1 VTAVDASAASLGCE
15 PPPTGLRRRLR
26 AGFPSATAWIETRL
40 DAERDQLPLWVPVAV
55 GLGIAAWFRLPGSR
69 LWIAFLLLAAALA
82 LLPQALVPGTRT
94 ARALSLFALFAMLG
108 CGDIWWEAQRVAAPR
123 LERERAATFTA
134 DVEQVQALAASD
146 AIRLVLAP
154 GDAPDLPP
162 RLRVNVPRDKAPRL
176 APGDRVRLRAWLMPP
191 APAAVPGA
199 YDFSRAAYFQG
210 IGGTGRALYIAVV
223 PGKAAGGWS
232 AFVARARQ
240 ALGQHILAHLGGSEG
255 AIAVALANGDQA
267 GIPQADNDAMRRSG
281 LAHLLSVSGLHLTA
295 LVGAVMLLTLKLL
308 ALSPRLALRF
318 RLTLVAAAA
327 GALAGIAYTILTG
340 AEVPTVRSCIASLL
354 VLGGIALGREALT
367 LRLVATGALLVML
380 LWPDSLVGPSFQLS
394 FAAITALVAF
404 HDHPRVRAFL
414 AARDETLPLKLGR
427 AVLGLVLT
435 GLAVELALAPIG
447 LYHFHKSGLYGAL
460 ANIVA
465 IPLTTF
471 VIMPAEALA
480 LLLDTAGL
488 GGPAWWVAG
497 QGLHLLLV
505 LARRTAAMPGAVA
518 MLPTIPDAAYA
529 LMVGGGLWLCLWR
542 TRWRWWGVA
551 PFAAGA
557 LWALASPPPDLL
569 VTGDGRH
576 LAIRS
581 GDGRIGVLRE
591 RTGDYV
597 RSTMAE
603 SSGLAGDVPDLDDV
617 PGAACNDDACAFT
630 LRNGERAWHVL
641 GLRTRARF
649 ATAELARVCAEADVV
664 VSDRRLPRGC
674 APRLLKADARYLA
687 GTGGIAVR
695 LAEPPHVESVAE
707 RTGAHPWAP
716 PPPEPRRRR
725 RGGMPWPPP
734 QSPPPPPPP
743 SGG

>member
-1 VTAVDASAASLGCE
+1 MTAVNATAPSIGDEPRQRGRAAL
-15 PPPTGLRRRLR
+15 LR
-26 AGFPSATAWIETRL
+26 ARFGAAGAWIETRL
-40 DAERDQLPLWVPVAV
+40 DAERDQLPLWIPVAV
-55 GLGIAAWFRLPGSR
+55 GLGIAAWFQLPESR

-82 LLPQALVPGTRT
+82 LLPLALAPGTRT
-94 ARALSLFALFAMLG
+94 GRALSLFFLFAILG
-108 CGDIWWEAQRVAAPR
+108 CADIWWEAERVAAPR
-123 LERERAATFTA
+123 LERERAAEFTA
-134 DVEQVQALAASD
+134 GVEQVQALAASD
-146 AIRLVLAP
+146 AIRLLVSP
-154 GDAPDLPP
+154 TDAPDLPP
-162 RLRVNVPRDKAPRL
+162 HLRVNVPVDKAPRL
-176 APGDRVRLRAWLMPP
+176 APGARVRLRAWLMPP
-191 APAAVPGA
+191 APAALPGA
-199 YDFSRAAYFQG
+199 YDFSRAAYFQQ
-210 IGGTGRALYIAVV
+210 IGGTGRALDIKVL
-223 PGKAAGGWS
+223 PGSAAGGWS

-318 RLTLVAAAA
+318 RLTLIAAGA

-367 LRLVATGALLVML
+367 LRLVATGALIVML

-404 HDHPRVRAFL
+404 HDHPKVRAFV
-414 AARDETLPLKLGR
+414 AARDETLPLKFGR
-427 AVLGLVLT
+427 AVAGLVLT

-447 LYHFHKSGLYGAL
+447 LYYFHKSGLYGAV

-480 LLLDTAGL
+480 LLLDLVGL
-488 GGPAWWVAG
+488 GAPAWWVAG

-505 LARRTAAMPGAVA
+505 LARNTAAMPGAVA
-518 MLPTIPDAAYA
+518 MLPTIPDSAYA

-557 LWALASPPPDLL
+557 LWALASPAPDLL

-576 LAIRS
+576 LAVHTS
-581 GDGRIGVLRE
+581 DGRIGILRE
-591 RTGDYV
+591 RAGDYV

-603 SSGLAGDVPDLDDV
+603 SSGLEGVVPDLDDV
-617 PGAACNDDACAFT
+617 KGAACNDDACAVT
-630 LRNGERAWHVL
+630 LWKAGRPWHVL
-641 GLRTRARF
+641 GLRTKARF
-649 ATAELARVCAEADVV
+649 DRIALAQACAAADIV
-664 VSDRRLPRGC
+664 VSDRRLPHAC
-674 APRLLKADARYLA
+674 APRLLKADARYLD
-687 GTGGIAVR
+687 GTGGLAIR
-695 LAEPPHVESVAE
+695 LADPPSIETVAA
-707 RTGAHPWAP
+707 RTGAHPWAQP
-716 PPPEPRRRR
+716 VQPRRRR
-725 RGGMPWPPP
+725 AFTPRR
-734 QSPPPPPPP
+734 
-743 SGG
+743 

>member
-1 VTAVDASAASLGCE
+1 VTAVDASAPSIGTE
-15 PPPTGLRRRLR
+15 PGQRGRGAALRHFC
-26 AGFPSATAWIETRL
+26 AAANAWIETKV
-40 DAERDQLPLWVPVAV
+40 DSERDQLPLWVPVAV
-55 GLGIAAWFRLPGSR
+55 GLGIAAWFQLPGSR
-69 LWIAFLLLAAALA
+69 LWIAFLLLAGALA
-82 LLPQALVPGTRT
+82 LLPQALMPGTRT
-94 ARALSLFALFAMLG
+94 ARALSLFALFAMVG
-108 CGDIWWEAQRVAAPR
+108 CADIWWEAERVAAPR
-123 LERERAATFTA
+123 LERERAAIFIA
-134 DVEQVQALAASD
+134 NVEQVQAVAASD
-146 AIRLVLAP
+146 AMRLLVAP
-154 GDAPDLPP
+154 VGAPDLPP
-162 RLRVNVPRDKAPRL
+162 HLRVNVPVDKAPKL
-176 APGDRVRLRAWLMPP
+176 APGARVRLRAWLMPP

-199 YDFSRAAYFQG
+199 YDFSRAAYFQQ
-210 IGGTGRALYIAVV
+210 IGGTGRALDIAVL
-223 PGKAAGGWS
+223 PGSAQGGWS

-255 AIAVALANGDQA
+255 TIAVALANGDQA

-308 ALSPRLALRF
+308 ALSPALALRF
-318 RLTLVAAAA
+318 RLVLIAAGV

-367 LRLVATGALLVML
+367 LRIVATGALAVML

-414 AARDETLPLKLGR
+414 AARDETLPLKFGR
-427 AVLGLVLT
+427 AIVGLVLT

-447 LYHFHKSGLYGAL
+447 LYHFHKSGLYGAV

-480 LLLDTAGL
+480 LLLDTFGL

-542 TRWRWWGVA
+542 TRWRWWGIA

-557 LWALASPPPDLL
+557 LWALASPAPDLL

-576 LAIRS
+576 LAVRTE
-581 GDGRIGVLRE
+581 DGRIGVLRE
-591 RTGDYV
+591 RAGDYV

-603 SSGLAGDVPDLDDV
+603 SSGLEGAVPDLDDI

-630 LRNGERAWHVL
+630 LRKSGRDWHVL
-641 GLRTRARF
+641 GLRTKARF
-649 ATAELARVCAEADVV
+649 DTAELARACAAADVV
-664 VSDRRLPRGC
+664 VSDRRLPRAC

-687 GTGGIAVR
+687 ATGGIAVR
-695 LAEPPHVESVAE
+695 LAEPPRVETVAE
-707 RTGAHPWAP
+707 RTAGHPWAMEAAP
-716 PPPEPRRRR
+716 PRRHRR
-725 RGGMPWPPP
+725 SNGPWPPP
-734 QSPPPPPPP
+734 QSPPPQPPPN
-743 SGG
+743 GG

>member
-1 VTAVDASAASLGCE
+1 MES
-15 PPPTGLRRRLR
+15 R
-26 AGFPSATAWIETRL
+26 I
-40 DAERDQLPLWVPVAV
+40 DAERDQLALWVPVAV
-55 GLGIAAWFRLPGSR
+55 GLGIAAWFQLPGSR
-69 LWIAFLLLAAALA
+69 LWIAFLLAAGAFA

-94 ARALSLFALFAMLG
+94 GRGLSLFALFAIVG
-108 CGDIWWEAQRVAAPR
+108 CADIWWEAGRVAAPR
-123 LERERAATFTA
+123 LERERAALFTA

-146 AIRLVLAP
+146 AVRLLVAP
-154 GDAPDLPP
+154 VAAPDLPP
-162 RLRVNVPRDKAPRL
+162 RLRVNVPVDKAPKL
-176 APGDRVRLRAWLMPP
+176 APGARVRLRAWLMPP

-199 YDFSRAAYFQG
+199 YDVSRAAYFQQ
-210 IGGTGRALYIAVV
+210 IGGTGRALDIEVL
-223 PGKAAGGWS
+223 PGRAAGGWS
-232 AFVARARQ
+232 AFVARARL
-240 ALGQHILAHLGGSEG
+240 ALGQHILARLGGSEG

-318 RLTLVAAAA
+318 RLTLIAAGA

-354 VLGGIALGREALT
+354 ILGGIALGREALT
-367 LRLVATGALLVML
+367 LRLVATGALVVML

-404 HDHPRVRAFL
+404 HDHPNVRAFL
-414 AARDETLPLKLGR
+414 AARDETLPLKVGR

-447 LYHFHKSGLYGAL
+447 LYHFHKSGLYGAV

-480 LLLDTAGL
+480 LLLDLIGL
-488 GGPAWWVAG
+488 GAPAWWVAG

-529 LMVGGGLWLCLWR
+529 LMVAGGLWLCLWR

-551 PFAAGA
+551 SFVAGA
-557 LWALASPPPDLL
+557 VWALASPAPDLL

-576 LAIRS
+576 LAVRTEE
-581 GDGRIGVLRE
+581 GRIGVLRE
-591 RTGDYV
+591 RAGDYV

-603 SSGLAGDVPDLDDV
+603 SSGLEGEVPDLDDL

-630 LRNGERAWHVL
+630 LRKGGRAWRIL
-641 GLRTRARF
+641 GIRTRARF
-649 ATAELARVCAEADVV
+649 DAAELAQACAAADVV
-664 VSDRRLPRGC
+664 VSDRRLPKGC
-674 APRLLKADARYLA
+674 TPRLLRADAGFLA
-687 GTGGIAVR
+687 ATGGIAVR
-695 LAEPPHVESVAE
+695 LADPPRVETVAE
-707 RTGAHPWAP
+707 RTNGHPWAM
-716 PPPEPRRRR
+716 EVAQPRRHR
-725 RGGMPWPPP
+725 RGSSWPRP
-734 QSPPPPPPP
+734 QSPPPLPPP

>member
-1 VTAVDASAASLGCE
+1 MTAVDASAPSIGDE
-15 PPPTGLRRRLR
+15 PGQRGPGAALRQIC
-26 AGFPSATAWIETRL
+26 AGANAWIETRF
-40 DAERDQLPLWVPVAV
+40 DAERDQLPLWIPVGV
-55 GLGIAAWFRLPGSR
+55 GIGIAAWFQLPESR

-82 LLPQALVPGTRT
+82 LLPQALAPGTRT
-94 ARALSLFALFAMLG
+94 ARALSLFALFAILG
-108 CGDIWWEAQRVAAPR
+108 CADIWWEAERVAAPR
-123 LERERAATFTA
+123 LERERAAEFTA
-134 DVEQVQALAASD
+134 NVEQVQALAASD
-146 AIRLVLAP
+146 AIRLLVSP
-154 GDAPDLPP
+154 TDAPDLPP
-162 RLRVNVPRDKAPRL
+162 HLRVNVPVEKAPKL
-176 APGDRVRLRAWLMPP
+176 APGARVHLRAWLMPP
-191 APAAVPGA
+191 APPAVPGA
-199 YDFSRAAYFQG
+199 YDFSRAAYFQQ
-210 IGGTGRALYIAVV
+210 IGGTGRALDIAVL
-223 PGKAAGGWS
+223 PGSVEGGWS
-232 AFVARARQ
+232 ASVARARQ

-318 RLTLVAAAA
+318 RLTLIAAGA

-354 VLGGIALGREALT
+354 ILGGIALGREALT
-367 LRLVATGALLVML
+367 LRIVATGALLVML

-404 HDHPRVRAFL
+404 HDHSKVRAFL
-414 AARDETLPLKLGR
+414 AARDETLPLKVGR
-427 AVLGLVLT
+427 AILGLVLT

-447 LYHFHKSGLYGAL
+447 LYYFHKSGLYGAV

-480 LLLDTAGL
+480 LLLDLVGL
-488 GGPAWWVAG
+488 GAPAWWLAG

-505 LARRTAAMPGAVA
+505 LARKTAAMPGAVA

-529 LMVGGGLWLCLWR
+529 LMVGGGLWVCLWR
-542 TRWRWWGVA
+542 TRWRWWGLA
-551 PFAAGA
+551 PFAVGA
-557 LWALASPPPDLL
+557 LWALASPAPDLL

-576 LAIRS
+576 LAVRTE
-581 GDGRIGVLRE
+581 DGRIGVLRE
-591 RTGDYV
+591 RAGDYV

-603 SSGLAGDVPDLDDV
+603 SSGLEGVVPDLDDI

-630 LRNGERAWHVL
+630 LRKSGREWRVL
-641 GLRTRARF
+641 GIRTKARF
-649 ATAELARVCAEADVV
+649 DAAELAEACAAADVV
-664 VSDRRLPRGC
+664 VSDRRLPRACKPG
-674 APRLLKADARYLA
+674 LLKADARFLA
-687 GTGGIAVR
+687 ATGGIAVR
-695 LAEPPHVESVAE
+695 LAEPPHVETVAE
-707 RTGAHPWAP
+707 RTGGHPWAMAV
-716 PPPEPRRRR
+716 PEPRHRP
-725 RGGMPWPPP
+725 RGAKTWPRPQSLPP
-734 QSPPPPPPP
+734 QPPP